1 MAQAA
6 AKFFT
11 YYNRPETVAAET
23 GDEFDKTYTV
33 EIDKFGHKTL
43 VCSGKTNRWEK
54 IQSYKEECLI
64 ENILVRASM
73 DPSVLDARKGMYFDA
88 TNMPKTLAE
97 AQTQILKVKE
107 EFYRLPVE
115 IRQKFDNSPEVYVSQ
130 YGTKEWGDALGL
142 VKEETEKTETKKEK
156 KESEVKEDAE

>member
-1 MAQAA
+1 MAAPTIF
-6 AKFFT
+6 KT
-11 YYNRPETVAAET
+11 MYSRPETIPAAT
-23 GDEFDKTYTV
+23 GDEFDNTYTV

-43 VCSGKTNRWEK
+43 VKSGKTNRWEK

-64 ENILVRASM
+64 ENILVRATM
-73 DPSVLDARKGMYFDA
+73 DPTILDARKGQYFDA
-88 TNMPKTLAE
+88 TKMPKTLAE

-107 EFYRLPVE
+107 EFYRLPVQ

-142 VKEETEKTETKKEK
+142 IKEEIQKTEEKTEEKEGDDK
-156 KESEVKEDAE
+156 